1 MKTYVLDTGAISQ
14 YFVGHQRMTQIF
26 SEIENESSK
35 GLVPEPILSEFY
47 YKICQKL
54 GNEVARIRFVA
65 LRNSKLHIRTLEDS
79 LLIEAGR
86 LKCQFNFVSL
96 ADSFVVGLALLE
108 KCTLLTTDKKLSE
121 IPGLKVE
128 KVEF

>member
-14 YFVGHQRMTQIF
+14 YFAGHQRMTQIF

-47 YKICQKL
+47 YKVCQKL
-54 GNEVARIRFVA
+54 GNEVARIRFTA
-65 LRNSKLHIRTLEDS
+65 LRNSRLNLKKLEDS
-79 LLIEAGR
+79 LLLEAGR
-86 LKCQFNFVSL
+86 LKCQFSFVSL

-108 KCTLLTTDKKLSE
+108 RCTLVTTDKRLSE
-121 IPGLKVE
+121 IPRLSVE
-128 KVEF
+128 RIKY